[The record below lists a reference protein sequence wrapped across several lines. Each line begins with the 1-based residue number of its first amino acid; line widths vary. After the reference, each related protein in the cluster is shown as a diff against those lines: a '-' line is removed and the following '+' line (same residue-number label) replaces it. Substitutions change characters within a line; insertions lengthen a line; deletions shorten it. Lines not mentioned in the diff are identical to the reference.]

1 MAKHNSNAWLCLYPS
16 NISIQQPD
24 SQVNNCS
31 MCHPFFGMFINKLWR
46 NNDVTLMTL
55 HCVSC
60 RVGLFQYWVPI
71 MALLKI
77 FAKNLHISQKWFYFS
92 VHYTLYLHIWRC
104 NWLRCREGGFFGP
117 HCMCCLHIVQ
127 CIDCVHRSSE
137 LCWLWDCDAVL
148 LMQTCQVEQLSQYHA
163 LWSSET
169 T

>member
-1 MAKHNSNAWLCLYPS
+1 MAWLCLYPS
-16 NISIQQPD
+16 NRSIQRPD

-31 MCHPFFGMFINKLWR
+31 MCPSFFGMFINKLWC
-46 NNDVTLMTL
+46 NNDVALMTL

-60 RVGLFQYWVPI
+60 RVGSLH
-71 MALLKI
+71 LLGSSFKTLENI
-77 FAKNLHISQKWFYFS
+77 CTKFTHVSQKWFYFS
-92 VHYTLYLHIWRC
+92 VHYTLYLHISLWRC
-104 NWLRCREGGFFGP
+104 NWLRCREGRFFGP

-137 LCWLWDCDAVL
+137 LCWLWDCDGVL